1 MISRMLLVVLA
12 SLALSAQS
20 AEQLIQTSTSWDGG
34 EIAYPEGEA
43 EITAIRLIAREG
55 EWAPF
60 HCHPVPTMGY
70 VLNGTVK
77 VQLKNGREATFGPG
91 ETVVEVMR
99 TLHRGQGV
107 GGDAELLVFYAG
119 AKGLPVSFTHGE
131 KDAESHCKE

>member
-20 AEQLIQTSTSWDGG
+20 AEQLIRTSSSWDGG

-43 EITAIRLIAREG
+43 EITAIRLIAKGG

-77 VQLKNGREATFGPG
+77 VQLMNGQEATFKQG
-91 ETVVEVMR
+91 ESVVEVMR

-107 GGDAELLVFYAG
+107 GGDAELVVFYAG
-119 AKGLPVSFTHGE
+119 AEGLPTTFAHGE
-131 KDAESHCKE
+131 AGAETHCAE